1 MVSEQK
7 RVVVIGNGMA
17 GSRFVK
23 ELLKQAPGGYQ
34 VIVFGDE
41 PYSAYD
47 RIQLSPLLANERSLP
62 DIMIDDEV
70 WVGDGGNRLYK
81 GHRIVSVDRERKIV
95 TSDQGVTEAYDYLVF
110 AVGSKPMVPP
120 IPGRELPE
128 VTVFRTIDDVD
139 YMLERAGKHTHVV
152 VIGGGLL
159 GLEAANA
166 LRVQGAEVAVVHLA
180 DWLME
185 RQLDA
190 GSSAL
195 LQRRLED
202 KGIVFHIPRMTES
215 IVGEEHVEAV
225 RFQRGEE
232 IRADMV
238 VVCAGIVPDVELAKS
253 IGLKVDRGIVIND
266 QLETSDPSI
275 FAIGECVQHKGRTYG
290 LVDPCYEQARVLA
303 RYMSGE
309 VEASY
314 NGSLPSTQLKITGI
328 DLYSQGQIM
337 GGDGIDELVYVD
349 ARSGIYK
356 KACIKN
362 NRVAGCILYGDVALS
377 QWFKELIRNG
387 EDISDRRDVLLTG
400 GSGGGEAVDVVSNL
414 PDNAEICTCNSVSKG
429 EIVSAIK
436 MHSLSTVEDVRL
448 TTRAAS
454 SCGTCSRQVE
464 QILSMTLGS
473 EYADSTPKPVNI
485 TFDLFSYFREKDLFF
500 YAFLGT
506 IFTAIVFF
514 EPTFFNIFIDQ
525 DNSTPANTIQS
536 PADVRPL
543 FFLGPFYAILRSIS
557 DKHLGVFMMTL
568 AIVVMFLV
576 PFLDNTPEARVKKH
590 PLFDNT
596 YKVLLIFMIV
606 CYIVLG
612 WIGFEPATPVLAMW
626 GRWFTIGYFVFFV
639 AMPLLSLVR
648 RWTTRRY
655 AGGET

>member
-1 MVSEQK
+1 MASEQK

-23 ELLKQAPGGYQ
+23 ELLKLAPGAYEI
-34 VIVFGDE
+34 IVFGDE

-47 RIQLSPLLANERSLP
+47 RIQLSPLLANERSLS
-62 DIMIDDEV
+62 DIMIDDEA

-81 GHRIVSVDRERKIV
+81 GHRIVNVDRERRVV
-95 TSDQGVTEAYDYLVF
+95 TSDKGITEAYDYLVF

-128 VTVFRTIDDVD
+128 VTVYRTIDDVD

-166 LRVQGAEVAVVHLA
+166 LRVQGAEVAVVHIA
-180 DWLME
+180 DWLMD

-190 GSSAL
+190 GASQL
-195 LQRRLED
+195 LQRRLES

-238 VVCAGIVPDVELAKS
+238 VICAGIVPDTDLAKK
-253 IGLKVDRGIVIND
+253 IGLKVDRGIVVND
-266 QLETSDPSI
+266 QLETSDPAV
-275 FAIGECVQHKGRTYG
+275 FAIGECVQHKGKTYG
-290 LVDPCYEQARVLA
+290 LVDPCYDQARTLA
-303 RYMSGE
+303 RYMSGDM
-309 VEASY
+309 AAAY
-314 NGSLPSTQLKITGI
+314 GGSQPSTQLKITGI

-337 GGDGIDELVYVD
+337 GGEGIDELVYVD
-349 ARSGIYK
+349 ARRGVYK

-362 NRVAGCILYGDVALS
+362 NRVAGCILYGDVNLS
-377 QWFKELIRNG
+377 QWFKELIRSG
-387 EDISDRRDVLLTG
+387 EDISDRRDVLLVG
-400 GSGGGEAVDVVSNL
+400 GSSDGEPIDVIGNL
-414 PDNAEICTCNSVSKG
+414 PDTAEICTCNSVTKG

-436 MHSLSTVEDVRL
+436 MHNLSTVEDIRL

-454 SCGTCSRQVE
+454 SCGTCSRQVD
-464 QILSMTLGS
+464 QILSMELGS
-473 EYADSTPKPVNI
+473 DYAESTPKTLSINI
-485 TFDLFSYFREKDLFF
+485 DLFSYFREKDLFF
-500 YAFLGT
+500 YALLGT
-506 IFTAIVFF
+506 IFAAIVFF

-525 DNSTPANTIQS
+525 DNSTPANTLKS

-557 DKHLGVFMMTL
+557 DKHLGVLMMTL

-576 PFLDNTPEARVKKH
+576 PFLDNTPEARVKPH

-596 YKVLLIFMIV
+596 YKVLLLFMLI

-612 WIGFEPATPVLAMW
+612 WIGFEPATPVLAYW
-626 GRWFTIGYFVFFV
+626 GRWFTIGYFAFFV
-639 AMPLLSLVR
+639 AMPVLSLLR
-648 RWTTRRY
+648 RWTAHRF
-655 AGGET
+655 AGGQT